1 MMYQSHLLWSAT
13 VGMVAWPYAGPQ
25 DLESLKVFSI
35 WMGVALVG
43 GLLPDIDHPK
53 SWIGKRIPILPSLI
67 YQLSGHRGWTHSLF
81 ALLAYALLVGG
92 VCWGLT
98 RNVALSMLIGGG
110 AAAGFGAHLAGD
122 FITNRGVPLFWP
134 VRARVGMPVCNTGG
148 PAERSINIVLVLLC
162 GWMIFEMGQPALE
175 RLVA

>member
-13 VGMVAWPYAGPQ
+13 AGMLTWPYAGPQ

-35 WMGVALVG
+35 WMGVALIG

-53 SWIGKRIPILPSLI
+53 SWIGKRIPILPGLI
-67 YQLSGHRGWTHSLF
+67 YRLSGHRGWTHSLF
-81 ALLAYALLVGG
+81 ALFAYAVFSAALCWMLTQNLALSSLVG
-92 VCWGLT
+92 
-98 RNVALSMLIGGG
+98 SG

-134 VRARVGMPVCNTGG
+134 ARARVGVSVCNTGSQT
-148 PAERSINIVLVLLC
+148 ERTINIVLVLLC
-162 GWMIFEMGQPALE
+162 GWMVFEMGRPAFE
-175 RLVA
+175 RLSA